1 MYSVKKVV
9 NNNIVCSVDENGR
22 EIILR
27 GLGIGFQKRVNDTI
41 EPEKIEKIYRLD
53 SSDTLTKLQNLLAD
67 IPIEHVNASTEI
79 IEYAKEHLLNTL
91 NENIYITLT
100 DHISFAIERKKNQ
113 LVYKNA
119 LLWEI
124 KNFYPKEFEIG
135 QYALKV
141 VKDRIG
147 VELSE
152 DEAGFIT
159 LHIVNA
165 ELNMK
170 MSDMVNITEFIQDIV
185 EIIKNY
191 YHIDFPK
198 KSLNYDRFI
207 THIKF
212 LGQRIIKKE
221 CIKDD
226 DEQFQ
231 MIVKQRY
238 FKDYRCAELIRD
250 YIRDKFQHNI
260 TDEEM
265 MFLTVHLRRITSMNA

>member
-53 SSDTLTKLQNLLAD
+53 NSDTLTKLQNLLAD
-67 IPIEHVNASTEI
+67 IPIEHVNTSTEI
-79 IEYAKEHLLNTL
+79 IEYAKEHLTNTL

-113 LVYKNA
+113 MEYKNA

-238 FKDYRCAELIRD
+238 FKDYRC
-250 YIRDKFQHNI
+250 
-260 TDEEM
+260 
-265 MFLTVHLRRITSMNA
+265 